1 MCECDKDLLK
11 PLKTLFWLLHQIN
24 LQHLFSYWYFSQSSE
39 IATCSTGYGALSLYD
54 GMECFLA
61 KLKLLKTMI
70 FSNIHPEN
78 LKAYFWFLYL
88 LHSFSLHLIA
98 ISYIILIDLSNY
110 VIPNMF

>member
-1 MCECDKDLLK
+1 M
-11 PLKTLFWLLHQIN
+11 
-24 LQHLFSYWYFSQSSE
+24 
-39 IATCSTGYGALSLYD
+39 ATCSTGYGGIFLYD
-54 GMECFLA
+54 GMECFLV

-110 VIPNMF
+110 VIQNMF